1 MLKHK
6 VLLLAL
12 LLAGVTF
19 GAQAQVKSGSGAT
32 DPVEHPWYVGIGGGT
47 SFGQCTF
54 SSITEAGV
62 RNWGIQ
68 GGLFGGYNFN
78 RLISL
83 ELGFQYGRQSQF
95 NLECCPYWLSTD
107 GVWKATQVIDMDGWY
122 YDDLHTATQWFKLA
136 LQANFNMLSFIRSNR
151 NWSLDLS
158 PQIALVN
165 TQTTWKGNLSK
176 GQGYL
181 EKAQPSNFH
190 FGVGGQVSVGYN
202 IAQRC
207 KISLYGGVSALTGK
221 RFDMIPNKAH
231 HTNMIWEAG
240 LKVAVCLGKG
250 KSKQQSAV
258 QAEIEQAIEAARQ
271 AELREAQEKEARER
285 AAAQQ
290 AAAAQK
296 AEQERLEAQAQALA
310 LAQAQACEEAFNTAI
325 DNVYFAPGS
334 DRIADEYI
342 PELEKILSI
351 LQKYPEFKLQV
362 RGHASRSGEKSYN
375 QQLSLLRAE
384 SVQYWFIGHQIGY
397 DRVEDVK
404 GCGVDPQ
411 ASEKEGRRVEI
422 KFVK

>member
-1 MLKHK
+1 MFKNK
-6 VLLLAL
+6 VLLLAVL
-12 LLAGVTF
+12 LTGLTL
-19 GAQAQVKSGSGAT
+19 GAQAQVKSGAGAM

-136 LQANFNMLSFIRSNR
+136 IQANFNMLSFIRSNR

-207 KISLYGGVSALTGK
+207 TISLYGGVSALTGK
-221 RFDMIPNKAH
+221 RFDMVPNKAH
-231 HTNMIWEAG
+231 NTNMIWDAG
-240 LKVAVCLGKG
+240 LKVAINIGKG
-250 KSKQQSAV
+250 KAKQQTAF
-258 QAEIEQAIEAARQ
+258 QAEVQEAIEAAMQ
-271 AELREAQEKEARER
+271 AEIREAQEKEARER
-285 AAAQQ
+285 EAAEQ

-296 AEQERLEAQAQALA
+296 AEQERIEAEARALE
-310 LAQAQACEEAFNTAI
+310 LAQIQAREEAFNTPIA
-325 DNVYFAPGS
+325 NVYFASGS
-334 DRIADEYI
+334 DKIAPEYV
-342 PELEKILSI
+342 PELENVLSI
-351 LQKYPEFKLQV
+351 LKKYPEFKLQI
-362 RGHASRSGEKSYN
+362 RGYSSRSGNKAYN
-375 QQLSLLRAE
+375 QQLSELRME
-384 SVQYWFIGHQIGY
+384 SVQYWFIGHQVAY

-404 GCGVDPQ
+404 ACGVDPQ
-411 ASEKEGRRVEI
+411 APEQEGRRVEI